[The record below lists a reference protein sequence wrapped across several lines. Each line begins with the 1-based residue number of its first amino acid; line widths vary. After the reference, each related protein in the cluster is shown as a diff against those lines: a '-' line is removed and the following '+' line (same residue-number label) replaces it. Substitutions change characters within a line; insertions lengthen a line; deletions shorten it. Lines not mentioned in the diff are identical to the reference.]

1 MAVYNVFDTT
11 NMAAVKF
18 AERIYDAVATTD
30 IENGTFGYLNGLADG
45 ESHTYNF
52 VAGTKAGAQV
62 VVANHPAWDED
73 TCRITNQRRD
83 KYIIPAGER
92 FRVYVVKIGD
102 EFATAIEGITSA
114 TQSVVTGVTD
124 FTANDVFVTIDA
136 STGKLVASKTT
147 AVVEGS
153 ENTTASIPIMEGRIM
168 RKRIM
173 GGTLVT
179 ALRSYGNSK
188 GMYTVKVATLA

>member
-30 IENGTFGYLNGLADG
+30 IENGTFGYLDGLAEG
-45 ESHTYNF
+45 ESHTYKF
-52 VAGTKAGAQV
+52 VAGTKAGEQV

-73 TCRITNQRRD
+73 TCRMTNQRRD

-102 EFATAIEGITSA
+102 EFGTAIEGITSA
-114 TQSVVTGVTD
+114 TRNVVADVTD
-124 FTANDVFVTIDA
+124 FTANAVYVTIDA
-136 STGKLVASKTT
+136 ATGKLVASTT
-147 AVVEGS
+147 STADAV
-153 ENTTASIPIMEGRIM
+153 MEARIM
-168 RKRIM
+168 RSRIM

-179 ALRSYGNSK
+179 SLRNYGYSK
-188 GMYTVKVATLA
+188 KMFTAKVKTLA